1 MFGGNNPL
9 FFPPPKPQTSK
20 QKAVTIKIRM
30 LKFKQEDPN
39 NHTDFNRITMWLS
52 IYKQNFLK
60 LSYFL
65 AVFKSYCLL
74 CVFSNVIEISE
85 LDFTCYNIYN
95 MALRKV
101 LECSWIPNRMMDF
114 TESFEKLKE
123 EEYQCFV

>member
-9 FFPPPKPQTSK
+9 FFPPPKSQTSK
-20 QKAVTIKIRM
+20 QKGVTIKIRM

-85 LDFTCYNIYN
+85 LDFTCHNIYN